1 MKSNYKKSVAVFGV
15 FIPVVIMLALALF
28 VSLKAS
34 SIHQEYEAKVALEKK
49 DRLAQMQN
57 EVLNKKVVTQKK
69 ELGAWTELLAQED
82 RRTFLEH
89 WKEVRK
95 QFKPKEFS
103 GERPVWKNASTG
115 IGLDVK
121 HPSSEVVL
129 TFDATY
135 RAMQL
140 AFLEVETKLPQ
151 MQLESLEMKPNTN
164 GGTIHFT
171 TKFTVW
177 TAK

>member
-1 MKSNYKKSVAVFGV
+1 MNSNYKKSVVVFGV
-15 FIPVVIMLALALF
+15 FIPVGILLALAVF
-28 VSLKAS
+28 IALKAS
-34 SIHQEYEAKVALEKK
+34 SIHQEYEAKVALQKK

-57 EVLNKKVVTQKK
+57 EVLNKKVATQQK
-69 ELGAWTELLAQED
+69 ELGSWTKLLAQED

-95 QFKPKEFS
+95 KFKAKEFT

-115 IGLDVK
+115 LGLDVK
-121 HPSSEVVL
+121 HPSSEVIL

-140 AFLEVETKLPQ
+140 ALLEVETKLPQ

-171 TKFTVW
+171 TRFTVW